1 MDGNSNHL
9 ISAAEDGYIL
19 VYNTSCLNKLLISN
33 KIKLYSKRRIVCCIS
48 KDSQFVIS
56 SHVNDA
62 STLFLY
68 KLEQNLINEPTSCFT
83 EYPSFNQKIGSVFC
97 LHLLNSDRQLICGYE
112 NKCMRLW
119 DLETEKCINKY
130 DHLSSV
136 LTLDCHPVDSNL
148 TVKVGRQMML

>member
-62 STLFLY
+62 GTLFLY

-112 NKCMRLW
+112 NKCMRL
-119 DLETEKCINKY
+119 
-130 DHLSSV
+130 
-136 LTLDCHPVDSNL
+136 
-148 TVKVGRQMML
+148 